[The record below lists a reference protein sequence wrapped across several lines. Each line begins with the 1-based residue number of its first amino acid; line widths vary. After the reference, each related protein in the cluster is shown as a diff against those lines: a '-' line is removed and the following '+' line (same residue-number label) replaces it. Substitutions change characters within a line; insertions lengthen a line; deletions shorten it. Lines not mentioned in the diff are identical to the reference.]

1 MGSSGNA
8 GRIRVRHLKRT
19 RHTRL
24 PSALPCGMIAD
35 MKRRLSSLVLALL
48 VPIGF
53 GLIAVSL
60 LTGRQ
65 LLASATHAASSATG
79 TEQAYAAGEVLV
91 RLRSGVTRQES
102 KRLFSA
108 AGLTVLDRMEEPLD
122 FVRLRVPQGKEQTL
136 IGALRADQR
145 VTYAGPNHLLHI
157 VDTVPND
164 PYYPSQ
170 WGLARIH
177 APEAWDVTTGTSEFT
192 VAVVDTGVDID
203 HADIIP
209 KLVGGATFVTGTIS
223 PDDDHGHGTHV
234 AGIAAAASNNALGVA
249 GVSWAAN
256 IMPIKVLAYN
266 GFGTEWDVAQGV
278 LWATNHGADVINM
291 SLAGED
297 DVPAMESAL
306 DYAHTAGVLSVASA
320 GNCGDPWSWSAN
332 GCSTY
337 NPVLYPAAYDSV
349 MAVAATTYSDQRAT
363 FSEIQPY
370 VDVAAPGVSIWS
382 TLSGSSYGYKSGT
395 SQSAPFVSGLAALV
409 WSLRPDDTNDEIQA
423 ILESSADDVNGTTYP
438 GKDSYLGWGLINAYR
453 AVEMATQPDLQI
465 DKSDGRVEV
474 RAGEFVTYTL
484 RFTNSSAITATNVR
498 ITDAL
503 PSALEYEGS
512 SPTFIPVGNGQWRLN
527 WGDLLAGEAGV
538 ATVSARVRLTVPHGT
553 LLTNTISVGD
563 DGNRGPDPTPANNL
577 AQDIDRAVAPVLAVS
592 PASVLFLSDTVT
604 APSPATI
611 AISNVGSD
619 TLTWQAAGDADWLG
633 LSPPTGTVASGT
645 PVQVTAF
652 VRGDLVPI
660 TGFYTANI
668 TVSTDPQTI
677 QGSPQT
683 VSAALS
689 YVEQLSRRF
698 LPRITASNP

>member
-1 MGSSGNA
+1 
-8 GRIRVRHLKRT
+8 
-19 RHTRL
+19 
-24 PSALPCGMIAD
+24 MIAD

-53 GLIAVSL
+53 GLIAVTL
-60 LTGRQ
+60 LTGQ
-65 LLASATHAASSATG
+65 QQLASATHASSSATR
-79 TEQAYAAGEVLV
+79 TEQAYTPGEILV
-91 RLRSGVTRQES
+91 RFRGDVVGQES
-102 KRLFSA
+102 ASVLATF
-108 AGLTVLDRMEEPLD
+108 GLRPLARMESLG
-122 FVRLRVPQGKEQTL
+122 FVRLRVPRGQEQTL
-136 IGALRADQR
+136 IHSLRADER
-145 VTYAGPNHLLHI
+145 VTYAGLNRLLHI

-164 PYYPSQ
+164 PYYLSQ
-170 WGLARIH
+170 WGLTRIH

-256 IMPIKVLAYN
+256 IMPIKVLAHN

-297 DVPAMESAL
+297 DVPALESAL
-306 DYAHTAGVLSVASA
+306 DYARTAGVLSVASA

-370 VDVAAPGVSIWS
+370 VDVAAPGISIWS

-395 SQSAPFVSGLAALV
+395 SQAAPFVSGLAALV
-409 WSLRPDDTNDEIQA
+409 WSLRPDDTNDEIQS
-423 ILESSADDVNGTTYP
+423 ILQSSADDVNGATYP
-438 GKDSYLGWGLINAYR
+438 GRDSYLGWGRINAFR
-453 AVEMATQPDLQI
+453 AVGMATQPDLHI
-465 DKSDGRVEV
+465 RKSDGRAEV
-474 RAGEFVTYTL
+474 RAGEIITYTL
-484 RFTNSSAITATNVR
+484 HFTNSSAITATNVQ

-503 PSALEYEGS
+503 PSALDFEGS
-512 SPTFIPVGNGQWRLN
+512 SPAFASIGNGQWRLD

-538 ATVSARVRLTVPHGT
+538 ATISARVHSTVPHGA
-553 LLTNTISVGD
+553 LLTNTVSIGD
-563 DGNRGPDPTPANNL
+563 DGTHGWDPTPADNR
-577 AQDIDRAVAPVLAVS
+577 AQDIDRAGTPVLAVS

-604 APSPATI
+604 APSPEII

-619 TLTWQAAGDADWLG
+619 TLTWQVAGDASWLG

-652 VRGDLVPI
+652 VRGDQVTT

-668 TVSTDPQTI
+668 TVSTDPPTI
-677 QGSPQT
+677 QGNPQT

-689 YVEQLSRRF
+689 YVDQLSHRF
-698 LPRITASNP
+698 LPRITVSNP